1 MPWTVE
7 VLVADVQLVKRDPI
21 TGVLTI
27 GMSRPPSYVSG
38 INFLVQIV
46 VLEILSSPGR
56 DINDPGGG
64 ANLRSLV
71 GANVA
76 FDDESEVFAEV
87 KMIIKTAETNIKERQ
102 NNANRPSN
110 EQLAKLELLDIVPDE
125 ENLQLEII
133 LRIVSM
139 DQQDT
144 QAIVGLK

>member
-1 MPWTVE
+1 MPWTIE
-7 VLVADVQLVKRDPI
+7 VLVADIQLVKRDPL
-21 TGVLTI
+21 TGVLTVGI
-27 GMSRPPSYVSG
+27 SRPPAYVFG
-38 INFLVQIV
+38 INLLVQIV
-46 VLEILSSPGR
+46 VLELMSSPGR
-56 DINDPGGG
+56 DINDPGAGSS
-64 ANLRSLV
+64 LRSLI

-87 KMIIKTAETNIKERQ
+87 KMIVKTAETNIKNRQ
-102 NNANRPSN
+102 NTSNRPSS